1 MREGDFLFYDGQ
13 ILRSDKLLISPNN
26 RSYRYGDGCFETIK
40 VLNGKIMLA
49 DYHFERLFSSLE
61 TLRFKKLGYHSAGW
75 LEKQILSVVEKNGHA
90 KRARVR
96 VTVTRGD
103 GGIYDEQNHYPYFL
117 IQSWSLQTATQ
128 ELNENGLVIDIYK
141 DARKTADLFSSIK
154 SNNYLPYVMG
164 ALWAK
169 ENHLN
174 DAILLNPDNRV
185 ADATIANVFIVKDG
199 SIKTPALT
207 EGPVNGVMRR
217 HLLHLIRKENIPVE
231 EGMITVDELLE
242 ASELFLTNAIH
253 GIKWVKQLGNSHY
266 TNATA
271 IRLYKMM
278 QSDLKSNNE
287 F

>member
-61 TLRFKKLGYHSAGW
+61 TLHFKKLGYHSAGW
-75 LEKQILSVVEKNGHA
+75 LEKQILSVVEKNGHT

-103 GGIYDEQNHYPYFL
+103 GGIYDEQNHYPFFL
-117 IQSWSLQTATQ
+117 IQSWPLQPATQ

-154 SNNYLPYVMG
+154 SNNYLPYLMG

-169 ENHLN
+169 EHHLN

-199 SIKTPALT
+199 SIKTPALA

-217 HLLHLIRKENIPVE
+217 HLLHQLRKENIPVE

-253 GIKWVKQLGNSHY
+253 GIKWVKQLGNSRY
-266 TNATA
+266 TNATS
-271 IRLYKMM
+271 IRLYKM
-278 QSDLKSNNE
+278 LKSE
-287 F
+287 EGKIK

>member
-40 VLNGKIMLA
+40 VLHGKIMLA

-61 TLRFKKLGYHSAGW
+61 TLHFKKPGYHSAGW

-117 IQSWSLQTATQ
+117 IQSWPLQPATQ
-128 ELNENGLVIDIYK
+128 VLNENGLVIDIYK

-154 SNNYLPYVMG
+154 SNNYLPYLMG

-169 ENHLN
+169 EHHLN
-174 DAILLNPDNRV
+174 DAIMLNPDNRV

-217 HLLHLIRKENIPVE
+217 YLLHLLRKENIPVE

-271 IRLYKMM
+271 IRLYKI
-278 QSDLKSNNE
+278 LKSE
-287 F
+287 HDI

>member
-49 DYHFERLFSSLE
+49 DHHFERLFSSLE
-61 TLRFKKLGYHSAGW
+61 TLHFKKLGYHSAGW

-103 GGIYDEQNHYPYFL
+103 GGIYDEQNHYPFFL
-117 IQSWSLQTATQ
+117 IQSWPLQPATQ

-154 SNNYLPYVMG
+154 SNNYLPYLMG

-169 ENHLN
+169 EHHLN

-231 EGMITVDELLE
+231 EGIITVDELLE

-253 GIKWVKQLGNSHY
+253 GIKWVKQLSNSHY
-266 TNATA
+266 TNATS
-271 IRLYKMM
+271 IRLYKM
-278 QSDLKSNNE
+278 LKSE
-287 F
+287 EGKVK

>member
-40 VLNGKIMLA
+40 VLHGKIMLA

-61 TLRFKKLGYHSAGW
+61 TLHFKKPGYHSAGW

-96 VTVTRGD
+96 VSVTRGD

-117 IQSWSLQTATQ
+117 IQSWPLQPATQ
-128 ELNENGLVIDIYK
+128 VLNENGLVIDIYK

-154 SNNYLPYVMG
+154 SNNYLPYLMG

-169 ENHLN
+169 EHHLN
-174 DAILLNPDNRV
+174 DAIMLNPDNRV

-217 HLLHLIRKENIPVE
+217 YLLHLLRKENIPVE

-271 IRLYKMM
+271 IRLYKI
-278 QSDLKSNNE
+278 LKSE
-287 F
+287 HDI

>member
-61 TLRFKKLGYHSAGW
+61 TLRFKKPGYQSAGW
-75 LEKQILSVVEKNGHA
+75 LEKQILSVVEKNGHT

-117 IQSWSLQTATQ
+117 IQSWSLQTAKQ
-128 ELNENGLVIDIYK
+128 ELNENGLGIDIYK

-154 SNNYLPYVMG
+154 G
-164 ALWAK
+164 
-169 ENHLN
+169 
-174 DAILLNPDNRV
+174 
-185 ADATIANVFIVKDG
+185 
-199 SIKTPALT
+199 
-207 EGPVNGVMRR
+207 
-217 HLLHLIRKENIPVE
+217 
-231 EGMITVDELLE
+231 
-242 ASELFLTNAIH
+242 
-253 GIKWVKQLGNSHY
+253 
-266 TNATA
+266 
-271 IRLYKMM
+271 
-278 QSDLKSNNE
+278 
-287 F
+287 

>member
-117 IQSWSLQTATQ
+117 IQSWPLQPATQ

-169 ENHLN
+169 EHHLN

-217 HLLHLIRKENIPVE
+217 HLLHLLRKENIPVE
-231 EGMITVDELLE
+231 EGTITVDELLE

-253 GIKWVKQLGNSHY
+253 GIKWVKQLGNSNY
-266 TNATA
+266 SNTTA
-271 IRLYKMM
+271 IRLYKI
-278 QSDLKSNNE
+278 LKLE
-287 F
+287 HDI

>member
-199 SIKTPALT
+199 SIKTPALS

-217 HLLHLIRKENIPVE
+217 HLLHLLRKENIPVE
-231 EGMITVDELLE
+231 EGTITVDELLE
-242 ASELFLTNAIH
+242 APELFLTNAIH
-253 GIKWVKQLGNSHY
+253 GIKWVKQLGNSNY
-266 TNATA
+266 SNTTA
-271 IRLYKMM
+271 IRLYKI
-278 QSDLKSNNE
+278 LKLE
-287 F
+287 HDI

>member
-61 TLRFKKLGYHSAGW
+61 TLRFKKPGYQSAGW
-75 LEKQILSVVEKNGHA
+75 LEKQILSVVEKNGHT

-117 IQSWSLQTATQ
+117 IQSWPLQTATQ

-154 SNNYLPYVMG
+154 SNNYLPYLMG

-169 ENHLN
+169 EHHLN

-217 HLLHLIRKENIPVE
+217 HLLHLLRKENIPVE
-231 EGMITVDELLE
+231 EGTITVDELLE

-253 GIKWVKQLGNSHY
+253 GIKWVKQLGNSNY
-266 TNATA
+266 SNTTA
-271 IRLYKMM
+271 IRLYKI
-278 QSDLKSNNE
+278 LKLE
-287 F
+287 HDI